1 MILRKSYI
9 DAITPF
15 IDTPLVKILSGVRFC
30 GKSTIFDILEDELK
44 KRGINENNILHKSYT
59 SMDLGTGYDY
69 VQMHKDI
76 KSSIKGKGRCYL
88 LLDELQ
94 KIDGWE
100 KVVNSLLESK
110 ELSVD
115 IYVTGSNSKLMP
127 SEISTY
133 LSGRYVQIPVY
144 TLSFTE
150 YAMFKKG
157 KNMPSKDL
165 MTEYIKFGGFPIIAE
180 RDYSQENA
188 YQIVDGIYSSII
200 RNDIA
205 KRHKITNQELFD
217 RVMRFIIDNVGKTFS
232 ANSITKFLK
241 NEHRAISVE
250 TVYNYLLWLQEA
262 FVIYKCNRYDLHG
275 KAVLST
281 QEKYYLSDIAFR
293 YALSTYDS
301 KMMAA
306 MLENI
311 VFLEL
316 KRRGYTVNVGKYE
329 TKEIDF
335 IAEKRGEKIYV
346 QVCRNLPEDESG
358 RNKEIGTLQKIKD
371 HYHKY
376 VVTYDELSIGN
387 DNGIQIMHI
396 TDFLTKKDW

>member
-30 GKSTIFDILEDELK
+30 GKSTIFDI
-44 KRGINENNILHKSYT
+44 SYT

-281 QEKYYLSDIAFR
+281 QEKYYMSD
-293 YALSTYDS
+293 ALSTYDS

>member
-1 MILRKSYI
+1 M
-9 DAITPF
+9 
-15 IDTPLVKILSGVRFC
+15 
-30 GKSTIFDILEDELK
+30 
-44 KRGINENNILHKSYT
+44 
-59 SMDLGTGYDY
+59 
-69 VQMHKDI
+69 
-76 KSSIKGKGRCYL
+76 
-88 LLDELQ
+88 
-94 KIDGWE
+94 
-100 KVVNSLLESK
+100 VVNSLLESK